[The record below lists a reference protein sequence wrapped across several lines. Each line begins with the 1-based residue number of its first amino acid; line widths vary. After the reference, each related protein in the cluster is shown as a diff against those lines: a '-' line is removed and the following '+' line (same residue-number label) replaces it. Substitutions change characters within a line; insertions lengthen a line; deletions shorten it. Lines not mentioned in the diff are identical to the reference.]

1 MMDSAGAKV
10 NFVSNQQDSLVRQIR
25 LGVYSSCDRSIL
37 RVSVDQRD
45 FIILEKLRKESCI
58 NRTDNRHRWTGRVD
72 QGEREKVV

>member
-10 NFVSNQQDSLVRQIR
+10 NFASNQQDNLARKIR

-45 FIILEKLRKESCI
+45 FIILEKLRKEICTKSY
-58 NRTDNRHRWTGRVD
+58 R
-72 QGEREKVV
+72 